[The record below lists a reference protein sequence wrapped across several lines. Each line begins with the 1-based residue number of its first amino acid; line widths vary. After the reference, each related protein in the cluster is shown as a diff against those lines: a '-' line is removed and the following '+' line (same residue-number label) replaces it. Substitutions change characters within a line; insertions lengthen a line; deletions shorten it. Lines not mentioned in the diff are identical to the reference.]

1 MAAPPPWCFERFRFH
16 RVHSE
21 SCTVCWRYQ
30 SSTLWKTLLLV
41 PCPGPALWPPS
52 SVDSSDL

>member
-30 SSTLWKTLLLV
+30 SSTLWKTLCLFRVLALLSGLR
-41 PCPGPALWPPS
+41 PL
-52 SVDSSDL
+52 